1 MFIDCKYDGLWRA
14 KQKDKERKKLYIIWS
29 IVFNSAIFSLIAKNT
44 YYFWWLN
51 FSFWKFLRNSIFTL
65 IFFSCAIIEK
75 FTLESMIYVIFAI
88 KHFLFPFHS
97 FSLQFKNKHY
107 NVDIVFSLFAI
118 QFQMN
123 YTSIVLYCLL
133 SYSITHYFN
142 FNFNGWVF
150 QCVCACVCVHS
161 LLFVMNHF
169 DFDTHFGWPMVKRSE
184 NLKFITNHLFVICC
198 ILLFRIIRFKS
209 NQ

>member
-1 MFIDCKYDGLWRA
+1 
-14 KQKDKERKKLYIIWS
+14 
-29 IVFNSAIFSLIAKNT
+29 
-44 YYFWWLN
+44 
-51 FSFWKFLRNSIFTL
+51 
-65 IFFSCAIIEK
+65 
-75 FTLESMIYVIFAI
+75 MIYVIFAI
-88 KHFLFPFHS
+88 KHFLSPFHS

-118 QFQMN
+118 QFRMN

-133 SYSITHYFN
+133 SYNITHYFN

-150 QCVCACVCVHS
+150 QCVYACVCVHS

-184 NLKFITNHLFVICC
+184 NLKFITNHLLLYVI
-198 ILLFRIIRFKS
+198 FFSFASYGS
-209 NQ
+209 NQINNVYVIRVRYSINATQNTNNIRQMSIFRKRRFVC